1 MQHCCLEGKINAEK
15 LDELYPIFINN
26 LDNLYNECKKI
37 YYAKIEKNNNNNNNN
52 NNKNETLL
60 KEYYND
66 FSYFELKKF
75 HTKNQII
82 QQLNSKKNLENELN
96 SLNIKIKNLHQN
108 SK

>member
-1 MQHCCLEGKINAEK
+1 M
-15 LDELYPIFINN
+15 
-26 LDNLYNECKKI
+26 KK
-37 YYAKIEKNNNNNNNN
+37 KKNNNNN

-96 SLNIKIKNLHQN
+96 SLNIKIKNLQT
-108 SK
+108 K